1 MFNLKE
7 FTEDISNSSIIKLGN
22 KMNRLLELGKLS
34 DDAVSVLDS
43 AGMLTPQKKLL
54 KGISKGTKNI
64 GKRFGMRHFNN
75 GLESEILSSLAST
88 GAPIDVEFV
97 KNILNSGIVSSGGAL
112 TTTGGPVIKGVR
124 PKIFAGISDKAPDI
138 LEQLTGIAPT
148 NRRVTNVIFDR
159 HEKNEGRALSKLIA
173 RINNSNK
180 VPNGHSYMPN
190 AYANLTGGHLS
201 SSIVGEEAMLLRRL
215 FPKGELNDQLS
226 LMRKQMDHAIMPT
239 MSNLGIDPT
248 RRYIDAISKK
258 SLFSKARKID
268 RSAWKN
274 FENIPELPLL
284 FAS

>member
-1 MFNLKE
+1 MFN
-7 FTEDISNSSIIKLGN
+7 TIKLANDVYISATTKLAN

-64 GKRFGMRHFNN
+64 GKRFGMKHFNN
-75 GLESEILSSLAST
+75 GLEAEILSSLASSGST
-88 GAPIDVEFV
+88 IDIDLAG
-97 KNILNSGIVSSGGAL
+97 KILKSGLVSSGGAI
-112 TTTGGPVIKGVR
+112 TTTGGPIIKGVR

-148 NRRVTNVIFDR
+148 NRRATNVIFDR

-190 AYANLTGGHLS
+190 AYVNLTGGHLS

-226 LMRKQMDHAIMPT
+226 LMRKQMDHAVMPT